1 MASERILHKRLC
13 EIEVMLNRSL
23 QRKRALESEIN
34 HEFQELKKIEISL
47 EIFEQER
54 MTNHTKAVG

>member
-13 EIEVMLNRSL
+13 ELEIMLNRSV

-34 HEFQELKKIEISL
+34 HEFEELKKIETSL
-47 EIFEQER
+47 EISEQGH
-54 MTNHTKAVG
+54 MAKHTRP

>member
-13 EIEVMLNRSL
+13 ELEVMLDQSM

>member
-13 EIEVMLNRSL
+13 EIEVTLNRSI

-54 MTNHTKAVG
+54 MAKHTKAVG